1 MKPDMSIFMFLY
13 THVCINDP
21 QSVKFLLFDFVEKTF
36 VDVSRKRLVITNS
49 VAITWIPKELVMT
62 ILLTVMCCQICA
74 CCQKKKKKSHQAHVQ
89 NFCVCFCL
97 KIYLQA
103 GEARFNYYMLTSFQV
118 LLFQLK
124 CLLNQNDKM
133 IQDIFLGFW

>member
-1 MKPDMSIFMFLY
+1 MDTKGISDDHPLDCNVLPNMR
-13 THVCINDP
+13 
-21 QSVKFLLFDFVEKTF
+21 LLSK
-36 VDVSRKRLVITNS
+36 
-49 VAITWIPKELVMT
+49 
-62 ILLTVMCCQICA
+62 
-74 CCQKKKKKSHQAHVQ
+74 KKKKKSHQAHVQ